1 MAMLTEE
8 EEIELRAVFED
19 FDKDDNDKLDAKELI
34 VAARHFGLNPSEE
47 EVKNATSKHDINED
61 GMLSFDELKA
71 LIMDMYKSPQ
81 VSICLFFHNLLI

>member
-8 EEIELRAVFED
+8 QEIELKAIFDD

-34 VAARHFGLNPSEE
+34 VAAQYFGLNPTEE
-47 EVKNATSKHDINED
+47 DVRNATSKHDINED

-71 LIMDMYKSPQ
+71 LIIDMYKSPE
-81 VSICLFFHNLLI
+81 VSIFLFFSIL